1 MESFTLCPFKESDI
15 GFAYETT
22 KIEGW
27 NYAEKDIKR
36 MFSYN
41 LSGCFIAETDCKQ
54 LGHVFSVNYG
64 KLGWVGLLI
73 VRAEYRR
80 KGVGTA
86 LMKKAINHLS
96 ASGVETIRLEAVP
109 AIATMYRKL
118 GFVDE
123 YDSLRFLGVNRKIDS
138 TASSNVKL
146 LKEVAGFDAKYFGA
160 NRINVLNSLYH
171 DQPNSCFVSYAGSKL
186 AGYIMCRKAEE
197 GYRVGPW
204 ICNPENPQ
212 VARELLAK
220 CMETTEGNAKLYVGV
235 PAVNKKAVEILQS
248 FGFEQ
253 YSKSIRMRFGKKF
266 ENECATGIFAIG
278 GPEKG

>member
-171 DQPNSCFVSYAGSKL
+171 DQPNSCFVSYAGLNLLDISCVAKQKRDIEWDR
-186 AGYIMCRKAEE
+186 GYAILKIRKS
-197 GYRVGPW
+197 
-204 ICNPENPQ
+204 Q
-212 VARELLAK
+212 
-220 CMETTEGNAKLYVGV
+220 GNSWRNAWKQQRKMQNSTW
-235 PAVNKKAVEILQS
+235 AFQ
-248 FGFEQ
+248 Q
-253 YSKSIRMRFGKKF
+253 
-266 ENECATGIFAIG
+266 
-278 GPEKG
+278 